1 MRRELGSLPTAIG
14 GIARAAYNVAITR
27 GLDVQ
32 PLLKRSNLTTAQIKK
47 PHVRIA
53 ARAQIAF
60 LNEVASAIQD
70 DFLGVHLAQ
79 SLDLRELGLLYYVL
93 ASSPTLGEAL
103 KRLARYSGIHNEGV
117 HITCQ
122 DRNTLGVDFQYLGVS
137 RVSDFH
143 QIEFFVTVLVRLCR
157 ELSGRRILPIAVQ
170 FIHRKS
176 AVPSE
181 IKTFFGC
188 GLEFG
193 AREDRVVFAS
203 QATRAMTVNPDPYL
217 NSLWNA
223 PLTVDSLQV
232 GN

>member
-1 MRRELGSLPTAIG
+1 MRRGLGSLPTANG

-93 ASSPTLGEAL
+93 ASSETLGEAL
-103 KRLARYSGIHNEGV
+103 KRLARYSGIHRFSIFGR
-117 HITCQ
+117 IARQ
-122 DRNTLGVDFQYLGVS
+122 RLSSDRIFRHG
-137 RVSDFH
+137 
-143 QIEFFVTVLVRLCR
+143 
-157 ELSGRRILPIAVQ
+157 
-170 FIHRKS
+170 
-176 AVPSE
+176 
-181 IKTFFGC
+181 FG
-188 GLEFG
+188 E
-193 AREDRVVFAS
+193 
-203 QATRAMTVNPDPYL
+203 TMP
-217 NSLWNA
+217 
-223 PLTVDSLQV
+223 
-232 GN
+232 

>member
-1 MRRELGSLPTAIG
+1 MTLRSSGKKVRRMRRGLGSLPTANG

-93 ASSPTLGEAL
+93 ASSETLGEAL

-122 DRNTLGVDFQYLGVS
+122 DRNALGIDFQYFGVS

-143 QIEFFVTVLVRLCR
+143 QIEFFVTVLLRLCR

-170 FIHRKS
+170 FTTEKALFRVKLRRSS
-176 AVPSE
+176 AAVWNSALVK
-181 IKTFFGC
+181 IG
-188 GLEFG
+188 
-193 AREDRVVFAS
+193 S
-203 QATRAMTVNPDPYL
+203 YL
-217 NSLWNA
+217 RPKRHKL
-223 PLTVDSLQV
+223 
-232 GN
+232 